1 MPLQSQVD
9 ALIAQRQ
16 KPTAMRPGMVRQQDV
31 DRLIAQK
38 TAAPPPAA
46 GWDDVSSWP
55 DRYLNSLSGPIGEGI
70 SGAAG
75 GLVKAIPGVSSVMDM
90 MDFNSPVEA
99 APAPTAL
106 GSGASRVVS
115 GITRGVGSAMLAGPV
130 GVALQTA
137 GDTAHDAR
145 MRREAEGGYSGES
158 YLGDLGRGT
167 GILSYGD
174 DDTVGQRLLRAAR
187 VPVAGALTAVGGRV
201 AAPLFQAGN
210 SVATNA
216 GLAARNLAFDVGTGA
231 GETALYGAGE
241 GHTLDEMG
249 QDLRSSAGAAALGSL
264 IGHGIGAARER
275 YSMGRRPGGPDNTV
289 GDFDMGPPPPAPDM
303 GPPDLPIDAEVIQ
316 RMMGERDNG
325 GLPPGYGINTP
336 PGWERGEAGPGM
348 SGIDNAGTFEVGPD
362 GQAYLRDTPGDF
374 PVGGNF
380 GPADVRYTAFKQR
393 MAGLGQNLLPAPEP
407 FAPPE
412 RPFDAPLTPPPPD
425 VMPRRP
431 QPKSQP
437 PVQSEPPV
445 MQTQEVPNNGTQ
457 IREGAVADVRP
468 QAVEGYVPEETG
480 RDSRRSGSAEVGGQE
495 QQARG
500 GLLASPQAPVDPDF
514 DMFLDAGREPL
525 PPITAKGSEL
535 PPTPPAQVIPAEL
548 GQVPEGVTYG
558 GEQKNP
564 KTGKSYGHLFTGPDQ
579 GYRGSKSTFVVQNG
593 EDVGQRYA
601 ETLQAA
607 REGLRTIAPE
617 KLNDLE
623 KQIVAEMDNQNA
635 SKDTQ
640 TAAVHGDGGGPEGPR
655 EVAGRGQESPAGQG
669 GQGVPAHRGA
679 QGEVTDVAATPPR
692 GHARAV
698 SFDAPAKQKQFF
710 DTGTQRAYRA
720 PTLDVEMELADD
732 VARSMTPE
740 DFKSLFP
747 SVDPAQIYSDT
758 PKLRNTEAFRALKAG
773 LLKSGG
779 RDVTAAPTH
788 TVSFGF
794 RSEEARQQAIGDL
807 KALEGMTSSGYAKPS
822 VGTRA
827 TEAAPEPRSAAQG
840 SAPVESGR
848 LETKPPVG
856 APAARKP
863 VVKKSLTT
871 QAPETPEQSSEVQ
884 PIAYPKTKARA
895 LEIVKENGGGTVE
908 KRGAQWV
915 VMPAETLSPAASHKA
930 RVNDSQ
936 QKWDKSVATTRETF
950 KKIDRLKE
958 TGSADEP
965 SLEVME
971 APSLKEKV
979 KPKRAKGQTLG
990 TGFGGAQEG
999 LEAIGRGAKRVGK
1012 ALRHISD
1019 LYGRNEVTLKTTD
1032 YGKKVA
1038 NHLQSMITDINANA
1052 GGWHVQAEDALANT
1066 PGAVKSWAQD
1076 WRNFM
1081 EPYEKGGAQGVIDHA
1096 RKTKGEKFAKQVEPF
1111 AKAFEKI
1118 DGEIGDLAI
1127 SRDVQMMDDGK
1138 KVPFKKLK
1146 NHFRHA
1152 FSKEIKEAAE
1162 NGPGDPVYDALI
1174 KQVKTHGA
1182 DPDEVIQTIR
1192 RSFNE
1197 QIEGS
1202 LERPRKALN
1211 IPYEITVGNRKVP
1224 VWNSNPFEV
1233 LNQQIEGAARRLG
1246 IIKYFDQFKADE
1258 KVSEMANK
1266 LWESAGAGKGGK
1278 LRDAFLD
1285 VWDQLNGHARFREAN
1300 KELEKIISIAKPGEN
1315 IARVAQLS
1323 GAVVSNALGGWV
1335 PSAVRAGG
1343 INTVKAFAQT
1353 AANSLANRLPGNI
1366 QLKSQ
1371 AEIDVIRGM
1380 GASLKDV
1387 LGGIGET
1394 EDISGTARK
1403 IGDKV
1408 HAATGFTGANR
1419 MINTATAL
1427 AAVHDFADKI
1437 HALRSTKQDD
1447 WVKKIMG
1454 ADKKEIRQQLKDE
1467 YNWTDA
1473 EIDRMKDNGINYK
1486 DFAEVAQDRK
1496 SKAYMDLAR
1505 VAQSS
1510 TAKGNV
1516 FRETPMTRRGFL
1528 TTRGM
1533 RMVQAYT
1540 SYLRARGQQLSDNV
1554 KAAKRGNLVPLVR
1567 NLVGSALAGM
1577 LIDKSKEWLMG
1588 REHKDDTPL
1597 LIRLADWMLEAGT
1610 FGMAGGAAE
1619 DAYWAMKLQRPSFV
1633 TIAQW
1638 EWLGQA
1644 MLGAPIKALK
1654 KGLKE
1659 GSWGDGL
1666 KELYI
1671 QEGKQVPAVKY
1682 LDARFK
1688 GPIKKRAEE
1697 TEEKFPS
1704 SSGPFEAAW
1713 RDAKGKDYEWDRKNS
1728 HPSQGGGVPAAPVL

>member
-16 KPTAMRPGMVRQQDV
+16 KPTALRPGMVRQQDV

-38 TAAPPPAA
+38 TAGPPPAPSGSDWEDIGHGIQ
-46 GWDDVSSWP
+46 GW
-55 DRYLNSLSGPIGEGI
+55 
-70 SGAAG
+70 AG
-75 GLVKAIPGVSSVMDM
+75 GIVKQIPVVSSVMDAM
-90 MDFNSPVEA
+90 GFDSPIES
-99 APAPTAL
+99 APAPNAFGT
-106 GSGASRVVS
+106 GASRLLSNVS
-115 GITRGVGSAMLAGPV
+115 RGVLAQRAGGPIGL
-130 GVALQTA
+130 GVQTA
-137 GDTAHDAR
+137 LDAANQAR
-145 MRREAEGGYSGES
+145 ARRESEVPDMGPLREGETRDQMLERMNRGGYSGES
-158 YLGDLGRGT
+158 YLGDLGRGN
-167 GILSYGD
+167 GILSYGAGD
-174 DDTVGQRLLRAAR
+174 SGWKQAAR
-187 VPVAGALTAVGGRV
+187 IARPFVAGGLSFLSPKV
-201 AAPLFQAGN
+201 APGIFQAGN
-210 SVATNA
+210 SLATNA
-216 GLAARNLAFDVGTGA
+216 GLAARQTLFDVGTGA
-231 GETALYGAGE
+231 GETVLSGAGE
-241 GHTLDEMG
+241 GHSLDEMG
-249 QDLRSSAGAAALGSL
+249 RDLRSSAGITTLGSL
-264 IGHGIGAARER
+264 LGHGIGAARER
-275 YSMGRRPGGPDNTV
+275 YAMARRPGGPSNTV

-303 GPPDLPIDAEVIQ
+303 GPPDLPIDAEVIP
-316 RMMGERDNG
+316 RTMGERDNG
-325 GLPPGYGINTP
+325 GLPPGYGVNTP

-348 SGIDNAGTFEVGPD
+348 SGIDNAGVFEVGPD

-380 GPADVRYTAFKQR
+380 GPADVRYTEFKQR
-393 MAGLGQNLLPAPEP
+393 MAGLGQNLLESPYARNPDLAGIEGEMAAPLP
-407 FAPPE
+407 PPDDRWHDITNAPPQGP
-412 RPFDAPLTPPPPD
+412 RYYDLTPPPPE

-431 QPKSQP
+431 QPKFTP

-445 MQTQEVPNNGTQ
+445 MQQQEVPNNGTQ
-457 IREGAVADVRP
+457 IREGAVADVGP
-468 QAVEGYVPEETG
+468 QAVEGNVPEEANG
-480 RDSRRSGSAEVGGQE
+480 NAGGSRGAEVSGQGRQEGVLTDQGGGGGLSLSPIPIVPKHAAYAESIGGTPHRFVVTDAEGGQHGAIDVTVTKDGKIKFGE
-495 QQARG
+495 LIG
-500 GLLASPQAPVDPDF
+500 GIPGDDMAPVRKLVQDR
-514 DMFLDAGREPL
+514 L
-525 PPITAKGSEL
+525 TASGASK
-535 PPTPPAQVIPAEL
+535 PAQVPTQTNDAPPFNDLEFGNDLFGEEPPPPPPPAKPKLQAPAEFTD
-548 GQVPEGVTYG
+548 VPQGVEYG
-558 GEQKNP
+558 GATDQ
-564 KTGKSYGHLFTGPDQ
+564 GHMFTGPDL
-579 GYRGSKSTFVVQNG
+579 GFKGSRSSFVVPEGGSVAAKYNQKMNEVRAANGLPTQPKEQINAEEIRSDQGQNG
-593 EDVGQRYA
+593 SQGHPGQ
-601 ETLQAA
+601 
-607 REGLRTIAPE
+607 
-617 KLNDLE
+617 
-623 KQIVAEMDNQNA
+623 
-635 SKDTQ
+635 
-640 TAAVHGDGGGPEGPR
+640 
-655 EVAGRGQESPAGQG
+655 AGQNVG
-669 GQGVPAHRGA
+669 GEDLQLAA
-679 QGEVTDVAATPPR
+679 QAGPSAGHPQEQVA
-692 GHARAV
+692 
-698 SFDAPAKQKQFF
+698 
-710 DTGTQRAYRA
+710 
-720 PTLDVEMELADD
+720 
-732 VARSMTPE
+732 
-740 DFKSLFP
+740 
-747 SVDPAQIYSDT
+747 
-758 PKLRNTEAFRALKAG
+758 
-773 LLKSGG
+773 
-779 RDVTAAPTH
+779 
-788 TVSFGF
+788 
-794 RSEEARQQAIGDL
+794 
-807 KALEGMTSSGYAKPS
+807 S

-827 TEAAPEPRSAAQG
+827 TEAAPEPRSAAQ
-840 SAPVESGR
+840 
-848 LETKPPVG
+848 KPEPAKQAALVPEEPVG
-856 APAARKP
+856 APAA
-863 VVKKSLTT
+863 V
-871 QAPETPEQSSEVQ
+871 EVQ
-884 PIAYPKTKARA
+884 PIAYAKTRARA
-895 LEIVKENGGGTVE
+895 NQIVKEAGGGTVE
-908 KRGAQWV
+908 KRGNQWV
-915 VMPAETLSPAASHKA
+915 VLPKASGKA
-930 RVNDSQ
+930 
-936 QKWDKSVATTRETF
+936 
-950 KKIDRLKE
+950 
-958 TGSADEP
+958 
-965 SLEVME
+965 
-971 APSLKEKV
+971 APSPKAA
-979 KPKRAKGQTLG
+979 PKRAKGQTLG

-1127 SRDVQMMDDGK
+1127 SRDVQMTDDGK

-1174 KQVKTHGA
+1174 KQAKTHGA
-1182 DPDEVIQTIR
+1182 DPDDVIQTIR

-1202 LERPRKALN
+1202 LERPRKALS

-1353 AANSLANRLPGNI
+1353 VANSLANRLPGNI

-1394 EDISGTARK
+1394 EDISGAARK
-1403 IGDKV
+1403 IGDRV
-1408 HAATGFTGANR
+1408 HAVTGFTGANR

-1437 HALRSTKQDD
+1437 HALRSTGNDTAI
-1447 WVKKIMG
+1447 KKIMG
-1454 ADKKEIRQQLKDE
+1454 VDKKEIRQQLKDE

-1486 DFAEVAQDRK
+1486 DFAQVAQDRK

-1516 FRETPMTRRGFL
+1516 FRETPMTRRGYL

-1554 KAAKRGNLVPLVR
+1554 RAAKRGNLVPLVR

-1597 LIRLADWMLEAGT
+1597 LIRLADWWLEAGT

-1619 DAYWAMKLQRPSFV
+1619 DAYWAMKTQRPSFV

-1671 QEGKQVPAVKY
+1671 QEGKQIPAVKY

-1688 GPIKKRAEE
+1688 GLIKKRAEE

-1728 HPSQGGGVPAAPVL
+1728 HPSQGGGVPAAPAL

>member
-1 MPLQSQVD
+1 MPTVEQFNSFLSNKGV
-9 ALIAQRQ
+9 
-16 KPTAMRPGMVRQQDV
+16 
-31 DRLIAQK
+31 
-38 TAAPPPAA
+38 AAPAPRKTVTDFNAFLDNREQRVKAVNPGGVTPAPS
-46 GWDDVSSWP
+46 GSDLGDVG
-55 DRYLNSLSGPIGEGI
+55 YGI

-75 GLVKAIPGVSSVMDM
+75 GLVKAIPGVASVMDM
-90 MDFNSPVEA
+90 MTFDSPIEA
-99 APAPTAL
+99 APAPTAP

-115 GITRGVGSAMLAGPV
+115 GLTRGIGAAMLGGPI
-130 GVALQTA
+130 GVAAQTA
-137 GDTAHDAR
+137 GDTARDAR

-158 YLGDLGRGT
+158 YLGDVGRGT
-167 GILSYGD
+167 GILSYGEG
-174 DDTVGQRLLRAAR
+174 DTVGQRLMRAAR
-187 VPVAGALTAVGGRV
+187 VPVAGALAAVGGRV

-241 GHTLDEMG
+241 GKSLEEMG
-249 QDLRSSAGAAALGSL
+249 EDMRSSAGVATLASLLGHS
-264 IGHGIGAARER
+264 IGAARER
-275 YSMGRRPGGPDNTV
+275 YAMGRRPGGPNNTV
-289 GDFDMGPPPPAPDM
+289 SDFDMGPVPPAPDM
-303 GPPDLPIDAEVIQ
+303 GPPDLPIDAEIIQ
-316 RMMGERDNG
+316 RTMGERDNG
-325 GLPPGYGINTP
+325 GLPPGYGVNTP
-336 PGWERGEAGPGM
+336 PGWEHGEAGPGM
-348 SGIDNAGTFEVGPD
+348 SGIDNAGQFEVGPN
-362 GQAYLRDTPGDF
+362 GQAYLRDTPGEF

-393 MAGLGQNLLPAPEP
+393 MAGLGQNLLESPYARNPDLAGIEGELGAPLP
-407 FAPPE
+407 PPDQRYHDITNAPPG
-412 RPFDAPLTPPPPD
+412 RYYDLTPPPPE

-445 MQTQEVPNNGTQ
+445 LQTQEVPNNGTQ
-457 IREGAVADVRP
+457 IREGAVADV
-468 QAVEGYVPEETG
+468 
-480 RDSRRSGSAEVGGQE
+480 
-495 QQARG
+495 
-500 GLLASPQAPVDPDF
+500 SPQAIEGNVAPQANGDQRRGSSPAGGGQGREEGVLSPDLSSPLDNPQDVSNF
-514 DMFLDAGREPL
+514 TPNSGRADLGGDDFMSDLDAGRPPVVQEDQPVREPGRMGGPRPTGADYLTDDEISQASNELRASGL
-525 PPITAKGSEL
+525 PQDIVSARVKAWASNRNRNANEEGYHLAKDPHISEHELRDSMAKNEAIMLDKSQSLENRINANLVHKNAGIALDVRGLESPIKSSEAADF
-535 PPTPPAQVIPAEL
+535 TKQYEGNKETINAE
-548 GQVPEGVTYG
+548 EIR
-558 GEQKNP
+558 
-564 KTGKSYGHLFTGPDQ
+564 SDQ
-579 GYRGSKSTFVVQNG
+579 GQNG
-593 EDVGQRYA
+593 SQGRTGQ
-601 ETLQAA
+601 
-607 REGLRTIAPE
+607 
-617 KLNDLE
+617 
-623 KQIVAEMDNQNA
+623 
-635 SKDTQ
+635 
-640 TAAVHGDGGGPEGPR
+640 
-655 EVAGRGQESPAGQG
+655 AGQNLG
-669 GQGVPAHRGA
+669 GKDLQLAA
-679 QGEVTDVAATPPR
+679 QAGPSAGHPQEQVA
-692 GHARAV
+692 
-698 SFDAPAKQKQFF
+698 
-710 DTGTQRAYRA
+710 
-720 PTLDVEMELADD
+720 
-732 VARSMTPE
+732 
-740 DFKSLFP
+740 
-747 SVDPAQIYSDT
+747 
-758 PKLRNTEAFRALKAG
+758 
-773 LLKSGG
+773 
-779 RDVTAAPTH
+779 
-788 TVSFGF
+788 
-794 RSEEARQQAIGDL
+794 
-807 KALEGMTSSGYAKPS
+807 S

-827 TEAAPEPRSAAQG
+827 TEAAPEPRSAAQ
-840 SAPVESGR
+840 
-848 LETKPPVG
+848 KPEPAKQDALVPEEPVG
-856 APAARKP
+856 APAAVEAKP
-863 VVKKSLTT
+863 IGY
-871 QAPETPEQSSEVQ
+871 A
-884 PIAYPKTKARA
+884 KTKARA
-895 LEIVKENGGGTVE
+895 NQIVKEAGGGTVE
-908 KRGAQWV
+908 KRGNQYV
-915 VMPAETLSPAASHKA
+915 VLPAADAAPTPETSPAKRPTSP
-930 RVNDSQ
+930 S
-936 QKWDKSVATTRETF
+936 KSSDAAPAPRKRGKATT
-950 KKIDRLKE
+950 L
-958 TGSADEP
+958 GS
-965 SLEVME
+965 
-971 APSLKEKV
+971 
-979 KPKRAKGQTLG
+979 
-990 TGFGGAQEG
+990 GFGGAQEG
-999 LEAIGRGAKRVGK
+999 LESIGRGAKRVGK

-1052 GGWHVQAEDALANT
+1052 GGWHVQAEDALAKT

-1486 DFAEVAQDRK
+1486 DFARVAQDRK

-1588 REHKDDTPL
+1588 REHKTDTPL
-1597 LIRLADWMLEAGT
+1597 AIRLADWMLEAGT

-1619 DAYWAMKLQRPSFV
+1619 DAYWMMKLQRPSFV

-1644 MLGAPIKALK
+1644 MMGAPIKALK

-1688 GPIKKRAEE
+1688 GPIKERAEE

-1713 RDAKGKDYEWDRKNS
+1713 RDVKGKDYEWDRK
-1728 HPSQGGGVPAAPVL
+1728 QGRSDRDHSVPPAPAL